1 MISGLLRKALEKNPP
16 TPPFAHVQ
24 NYIVHGIIRRSSSF
38 NTARI
43 AHLFDDPKIHS
54 QKRMILRGGA
64 VDFSKPTSSCTLEWG
79 SEG

>member
-1 MISGLLRKALEKNPP
+1 
-16 TPPFAHVQ
+16 VQ

-54 QKRMILRGGA
+54 QKRMILHYGA
-64 VDFSKPTSSCTLEWG
+64 SRCTAAAPRP
-79 SEG
+79 